1 MGLLLRIFI
10 AIVFFLSFGGNVLAG
25 EPMTLAECLTVA
37 MQNSAGVAVADSVY
51 EAQQAELRSARKSL
65 YPALSYQYVYADQ
78 TDSSLVDST
87 YSSTVSLDQPLYRGG
102 GLVAGVAVKKLELAA
117 ADLGRRKSR
126 GDLVLRVHQYYYGLL
141 SSERLQAE
149 ATQAFARLQ
158 AHRHDAQSFFDSGL
172 IPRNDLLESEV
183 REAQGEQDLLAASNQ
198 LSLARSR
205 LNLLLRRPADMPLA
219 VVDCLISEA
228 RPVQWED
235 VLQLAL
241 KNRVEIAQ
249 RELAMDEAEKQIVI
263 ARADHLPALDFSATY
278 QKSGGDYLV
287 VSPYAAPAEEKT
299 AQAVARWKFWTWGQG
314 SDKVAAARQRFR
326 QSKERKVEIVDAV
339 TLEVRKAYL
348 DLLEAD
354 KNIAVTEKA
363 IRAAEENY
371 RINEARYQ
379 SRLNTSTEVLDA
391 QSLLTKARTN
401 YFVALHKYNLALVTL
416 DWVTGTL
423 QTPGKDAS

>member
-1 MGLLLRIFI
+1 MVLLLRYFVV
-10 AIVFFLSFGGNVLAG
+10 IVVFLSVGGNALAD
-25 EPMTLAECLTVA
+25 ESLTLADCLATA
-37 MQNSAGVAVADSVY
+37 MEKSTGVAVADSVY
-51 EAQQAELRSARKSL
+51 EARQAELRSARKSL

-78 TDSSLVDST
+78 TGSSLVDST
-87 YSSTVSLDQPLYRGG
+87 YSSTFTLDQPIYRGG

-117 ADLGRRKSR
+117 ADLSRRKSR
-126 GDLVLRVHQYYYGLL
+126 DDLVLRVHEFYYGVL
-141 SSERLQAE
+141 SSERLQVE
-149 ATQAFARLQ
+149 AAQAFERLQ
-158 AHRHDAQSFFDSGL
+158 AHRRDAQSFFDTGL

-198 LSLARSR
+198 SSLAKSR
-205 LNLLLRRPADMPLA
+205 LNMLLRRPVDLPLA

-228 RPVQWED
+228 RPVQWHD

-241 KNRVEIAQ
+241 KNRAEIAQ
-249 RELAMDEAEKQIVI
+249 RELAMEEAEEQIVI
-263 ARADHLPALDFSATY
+263 ARADHLPAVNFSATY

-287 VSPYAAPAEEKT
+287 VYPYSGPVEEKT
-299 AQAVARWKFWTWGQG
+299 AQAVASWKFWTWGQG
-314 SDKVAAARQRFR
+314 SDKVAAARQRYR
-326 QSKERKVEIVDAV
+326 QTKERKVEMIDVV
-339 TLEVRKAYL
+339 TLEARQAYL
-348 DLLEAD
+348 ALLEAE

-379 SRLNTSTEVLDA
+379 ARLNTSTEVLDA

-423 QTPGKDAS
+423 QTAGNDAS